1 MARQNKRQR
10 AEQQRREAENRKR
23 ERLANPQP
31 IPKHTT
37 KPVSVSVPETPQP
50 VLHQENSK
58 PEVLAQKET
67 SWEKFVRWLESP
79 LVVSGGLAVIL
90 SAFAFIYNAPKASL
104 IVLLIG
110 WGLFVLSV
118 FRHNF
123 FQDKTH
129 KEQKIRKLIISVLMG
144 MVLFVFW
151 IVLQP
156 EPPQK
161 ERPFLVIGDAFLISP
176 LNSGK
181 FPVGKFKLKNT
192 GKAPATNIS
201 SIGKTKLLT
210 KEEVKLVQQ
219 GIMPQLE
226 DRRFEPGGVGIL
238 GVGESFANSTI
249 PGKDP
254 EGEDKKALIN
264 GDYVFYMWI
273 ETIYTDLEG
282 KKYFYKSC
290 LYSESVDSTSFRICN
305 KWNDSS

>member
-1 MARQNKRQR
+1 MALTKKQREAKRK
-10 AEQQRREAENRKR
+10 REAEKSKQ
-23 ERLANPQP
+23 ERLSNSP
-31 IPKHTT
+31 PKLETI
-37 KPVSVSVPETPQP
+37 KPVSISTPTILPQDIT
-50 VLHQENSK
+50 ES
-58 PEVLAQKET
+58 ET
-67 SWEKFVRWLESP
+67 SIQRETIPEKLSRISESNFFM
-79 LVVSGGLAVIL
+79 GGGIAVALAAYAFLLTGALKFSILLLAVAWIVITISIYRQNFFEGKSHKTQIISNGFISL
-90 SAFAFIYNAPKASL
+90 SIGVGLSL
-104 IVLLIG
+104 IWL
-110 WGLFVLSV
+110 W
-118 FRHNF
+118 
-123 FQDKTH
+123 
-129 KEQKIRKLIISVLMG
+129 
-144 MVLFVFW
+144 
-151 IVLQP
+151 LQP

-161 ERPFLVIGDAFLISP
+161 ERPFLVIGDAFLVSP

-254 EGEDKKALIN
+254 EGEDKKALIS
-264 GDYVFYMWI
+264 GDYVFCMWI

-290 LYSESVDSTSFRICN
+290 LFSESVDSTSFRICN
-305 KWNDSS
+305 KWNESS